1 MPYEGY
7 SRKAL
12 CPLIFCFSTTYVFDS
27 MLFLICISIKY
38 FIYIGKLT
46 AKCAGPHK
54 QKVPVTLQ
62 ENMDG
67 TKRVSFKPIETG
79 RHIMSIKYNK
89 EHVLGKNCYKM
100 SDVCVSMMC
109 HL

>member
-1 MPYEGY
+1 
-7 SRKAL
+7 
-12 CPLIFCFSTTYVFDS
+12 
-27 MLFLICISIKY
+27 MLFLIYISSKC

-46 AKCAGPHK
+46 AKCEGPHK

-79 RHIMSIKYNK
+79 RHILSIKYNK
-89 EHVLGKNCYKM
+89 EHVLGKNCLKM
-100 SDVCVSMMC
+100 SNF
-109 HL
+109 